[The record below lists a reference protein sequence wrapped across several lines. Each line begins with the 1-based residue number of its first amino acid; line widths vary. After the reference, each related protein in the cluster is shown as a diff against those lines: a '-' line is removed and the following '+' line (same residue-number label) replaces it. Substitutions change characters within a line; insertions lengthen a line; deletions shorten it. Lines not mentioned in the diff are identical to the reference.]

1 MLKVEE
7 DETEKFIED
16 YISQIKL
23 MVSMPDLQ
31 IKVLMRQLMLEDPE
45 WFDLLRGRYR
55 RKQLAKMKSLM
66 KDVTTDVKGSIK
78 DLARKVA

>member
-23 MVSMPDLQ
+23 MASMTDLQ

>member
-23 MVSMPDLQ
+23 MASMTDLQ
-31 IKVLMRQLMLEDPE
+31 IKILMRQLMLEDSE
-45 WFDLLRGRYR
+45 WFELLKGRYR